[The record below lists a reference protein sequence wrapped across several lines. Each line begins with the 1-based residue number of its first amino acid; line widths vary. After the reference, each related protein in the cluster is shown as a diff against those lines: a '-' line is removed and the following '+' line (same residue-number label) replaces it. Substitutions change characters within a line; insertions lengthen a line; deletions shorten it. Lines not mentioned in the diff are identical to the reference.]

1 MLEGDES
8 TFQQQKHDPN
18 KIMKPVEEE
27 CHQSDLRLGKYA
39 QNSHQ
44 ILLLKMSDRHVR
56 SRQIYPVEVLDM
68 SGPLRNYLLNFDC

>member
-27 CHQSDLRLGKYA
+27 CDQSDLRLGKYA

-44 ILLLKMSDRHVR
+44 TLLLKMSDGHV
-56 SRQIYPVEVLDM
+56 
-68 SGPLRNYLLNFDC
+68 